1 MRVRASASWVSL
13 STCQPN
19 QTRLSLPYPL
29 FFFFAA
35 VNVCLTYSPPTV
47 GDGCCVSWG
56 CWCAGEVLSMTKHET
71 QKEERGGGRRKREEV
86 KQKGE
91 ERRKT

>member
-47 GDGCCVSWG
+47 GDGCCV
-56 CWCAGEVLSMTKHET
+56 GE
-71 QKEERGGGRRKREEV
+71 KEKRRSEAKGGGKKKDVRPRRKR
-86 KQKGE
+86 
-91 ERRKT
+91 